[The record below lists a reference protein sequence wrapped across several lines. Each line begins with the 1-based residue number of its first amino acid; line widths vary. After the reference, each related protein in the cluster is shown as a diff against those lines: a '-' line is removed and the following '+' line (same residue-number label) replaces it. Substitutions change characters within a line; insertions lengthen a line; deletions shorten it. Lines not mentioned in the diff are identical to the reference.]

1 MLAFGRVAVA
11 DRGREGWGF
20 GQGGMNDKYR
30 GSHEFQA
37 REEVLKTSSDRGF
50 GLVFAAFCAIVAAL
64 SLYNGQHRWPW
75 WLAAAVVF
83 ALVAFLRPRLLG
95 PLNRL
100 WTKLGL
106 LLFTVISPI
115 VLGIVFF
122 ACIAPI
128 GWIMRRM
135 GKDPLR
141 LRFEPAADTYWIA
154 RQPAGPRAETL
165 KNQF

>member
-1 MLAFGRVAVA
+1 
-11 DRGREGWGF
+11 
-20 GQGGMNDKYR
+20 MNDKYR

-37 REEVLKTSSDRGF
+37 REEVLKASSDRGF

-64 SLYNGQHRWPW
+64 SLYSGHHRWPW
-75 WLAAAVVF
+75 WLAAAAVF
-83 ALVAFLRPRLLG
+83 ALVAYLRPGLLA

-115 VLGIVFF
+115 VLGVVFF

-128 GWIMRRM
+128 GWLMRLV

-141 LRFEPAADTYWIA
+141 LRFEPDAETYWIA
-154 RQPAGPRAETL
+154 RQPPGPRPETL